1 MRSRLMMLLVGLG
14 AIACATAG
22 PAATP
27 GTQSQA
33 TDDSRRAELYPKVSK
48 YLSDAVALEPAYLSP
63 QLHYPTEGVLIGWR
77 DKVCPR
83 LTGLPRQDGVL
94 VLTRVLAV
102 ARAAG
107 VRMGDKH
114 CSPNLYIFVTSQP
127 EELVKGLEKQNSYEM
142 FGPRGVPYLLD
153 QFVDTPRPVR
163 VWYNIYGRRGPMA
176 TFTRVIVIVNETRL
190 QGVKPGQL
198 ADFIAMVGLAEI
210 KPGADLGNA
219 PSILKLFDGGPET
232 APAGMS
238 DWDQAFLKSL
248 YSNSRAIPWKRQLGT
263 TDRLTLS
270 MVSEIVH

>member
-33 TDDSRRAELYPKVSK
+33 TNDSRRAELYPKVSK

-190 QGVKPGQL
+190 QGVNTRPVGRLHRNGGSRGNKAWCGPGQCPVDSEAVRWRPGDRARRHERLGSGLPEISLFEL
-198 ADFIAMVGLAEI
+198 AGDTMEASVGY
-210 KPGADLGNA
+210 
-219 PSILKLFDGGPET
+219 DGSAHIEHG
-232 APAGMS
+232 
-238 DWDQAFLKSL
+238 
-248 YSNSRAIPWKRQLGT
+248 
-263 TDRLTLS
+263 
-270 MVSEIVH
+270 